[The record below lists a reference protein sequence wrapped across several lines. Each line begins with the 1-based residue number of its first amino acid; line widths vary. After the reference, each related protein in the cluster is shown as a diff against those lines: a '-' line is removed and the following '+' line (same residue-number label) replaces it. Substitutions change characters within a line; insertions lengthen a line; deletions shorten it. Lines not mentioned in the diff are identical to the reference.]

1 MNFALIPLYHSSEK
15 ILKKSNDCYLLDAD
29 EKKYIDFEAGVWCC
43 NIGHNN
49 KQLLKKINSQIK
61 DSIHHGYHFRNE
73 FAEALSLK
81 LQQLIGFENGASV
94 FLSSGSEAVNLSI
107 TIAKHITGKKKI
119 LKIDNSYLS
128 AYGYGQISD
137 DNDSLMSVKFN
148 DFDAIRAIDFKT
160 ISAFL
165 IETGGAS
172 VDMVKIPDK
181 EFISTLVDRCRKNNC
196 LLIAEEVTTGMGR
209 MGKWFGYQHYNI
221 TPDMVVTGKA
231 LGNGYPV
238 SSVTVNAFV
247 LSEFQKKPFR
257 YAQSHQNDPLGC
269 AIALETINIL
279 ESGQLVEKAVA
290 TGNYFRN
297 KLEHIK
303 ANHPQKIKDVRARGL
318 MLAIEFT
325 ASVNGELISKQ
336 LFENGY
342 VVGYKMN
349 TLRFLPPLTIKK
361 SHINS
366 LTIQLNNLLADK
378 CQ

>member
-1 MNFALIPLYHSSEK
+1 MNYELLPLYNSSKK
-15 ILKKSNDCYLLDAD
+15 ILKKSNDCYILDAD
-29 EKKYIDFEAGVWCC
+29 EKKYIDFESGVWCC

-49 KQLLKKINSQIK
+49 KQLLKRINNQIK
-61 DSIHHGYHFRNE
+61 LSIHHGYHFRNE

-107 TIAKHITGKKKI
+107 TIAKHITGKEKI

-137 DNDSLMSVKFN
+137 DNDSLVNVKYN
-148 DFDAIRAIDFKT
+148 DLDAIRKIDFNN

-172 VDMVKIPDK
+172 VEMVKFPDK
-181 EFISTLVDRCRKNNC
+181 EFISALVERCRENNC

-247 LSEFQKKPFR
+247 LSEFQINPFR

-279 ESGQLVEKAVA
+279 ESGQLVEKATA
-290 TGNYFRN
+290 TGDYFRN
-297 KLEHIK
+297 KLENLK
-303 ANHPQKIKDVRARGL
+303 ARHPQKIKDVRARGL

-325 ASVNGELISKQ
+325 SAVNGEQIGKQ
-336 LFENGY
+336 LFENGF
-342 VVGYKMN
+342 VVGSKLN
-349 TLRFLPPLTIKK
+349 TLRFLPPLTIKN

-366 LTIQLNNLLADK
+366 LINQLNKLLADK
-378 CQ
+378 YQ